1 MRLSDLSID
10 QAITI
15 FVMIG
20 EQKMEFP
27 SRIEQTNPRKKLA
40 FLAPIMK
47 EGKILNFNGKGILT
61 SVLVA
66 LPDAK
71 PIIFRNV
78 TLNTMKKDDGTFC
91 YGVQC
96 IDEGVEINRRGAF
109 RCSIGVRSI
118 MRIGLDKT
126 TYDII
131 IRDVSLTGFSF
142 VFCSFEQQTEVGK
155 SIHLVLNDYLEET
168 AENFSFQMY
177 GHVVRTEEIE
187 NGKTIYGCKL
197 AEKVRGLDTY
207 IAKKE
212 RERMHNQRG
221 K

>member
-1 MRLSDLSID
+1 MKLSDFSID
-10 QAITI
+10 QALTI
-15 FVMIG
+15 IVMIG

-27 SRIEQTNPRKKLA
+27 SSIQATNQRKKLA

-47 EGKILNFNGKGILT
+47 DGRILNFNGKGILT
-61 SVLVA
+61 SVLIQ
-66 LPDAK
+66 PSDSK
-71 PIIFRNV
+71 PIIFRNI

-96 IDEGVEINRRGAF
+96 IDEGIEINRRGAF

-142 VFCSFEQQTEVGK
+142 VFCNFDDSTEVGK
-155 SIHLVLNDYLEET
+155 GVHLVLNDYLDEIC
-168 AENFSFQMY
+168 ENFSFQLY
-177 GHVVRTEEIE
+177 GNVVRVEEVE

-197 AEKVRGLDTY
+197 SEKVRGLDMY

-212 RERMHNQRG
+212 RARMHNQRG
-221 K
+221 R